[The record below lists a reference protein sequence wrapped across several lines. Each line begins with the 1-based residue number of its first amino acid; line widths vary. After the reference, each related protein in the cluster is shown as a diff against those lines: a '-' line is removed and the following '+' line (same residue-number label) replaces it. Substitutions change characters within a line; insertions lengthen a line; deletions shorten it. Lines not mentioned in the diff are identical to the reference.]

1 MQPTYLDD
9 SKISGKIFFFKRGG
23 EWCYTIFINIMVTTI
38 VAAAAEEEEEEEEI

>member
-9 SKISGKIFFFKRGG
+9 SKISGKIFILNG
-23 EWCYTIFINIMVTTI
+23 EGWCYTKFINIMVTTVV